1 MKNFPN
7 NKTKIFISVS
17 KFPGNSGSNFHNSLF
32 NYFKINSIYVPLK
45 LNLEKNF
52 KKYYFRFKY
61 FWMFGLNAIQNK
73 NF

>member
-45 LNLEKNF
+45 LNL
-52 KKYYFRFKY
+52 KKILKILF
-61 FWMFGLNAIQNK
+61 
-73 NF
+73 

>member
-1 MKNFPN
+1 MKNFSN

-32 NYFKINSIYVPLK
+32 NYFKINSLYSFKVK
-45 LNLEKNF
+45 LRKKF
-52 KKYYFRFKY
+52 QKYYFRFKH
-61 FWMFGLNAIQNK
+61 FWMFGINAIQNI